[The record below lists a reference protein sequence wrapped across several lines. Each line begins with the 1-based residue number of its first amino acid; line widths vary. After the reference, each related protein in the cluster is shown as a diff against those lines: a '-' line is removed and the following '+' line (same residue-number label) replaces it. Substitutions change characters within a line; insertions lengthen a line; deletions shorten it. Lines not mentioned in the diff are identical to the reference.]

1 MLERIARV
9 LRRKKDVPERIVL
22 RDDGFDL
29 YSGDALKY
37 GVLWNEVDRIEVF
50 KEDLITYDMVC
61 MEFIVGAKDMVFP
74 VNDEV
79 EGFWEM
85 VKRVKE
91 VLPSSRQDWEA
102 VVIKPAF
109 ARNPTVIYQRA
120 TGAWY

>member
-9 LRRKKDVPERIVL
+9 LRRKKDVPERIIL
-22 RDDGFDL
+22 KDDGFDL
-29 YSGDALKY
+29 YSGDRLKG
-37 GVLWNEVDRIEVF
+37 GVLWREVDKIAVF

-61 MEFIVGAKDMVFP
+61 MEFIIGAKNEVFE

-91 VLPSSRQDWEA
+91 ALPTSQQDWEA
-102 VVIKPAF
+102 VVVKPAF
-109 ARNPTVIYQRA
+109 ARNPTVIYERPTSA
-120 TGAWY
+120 

>member
-9 LRRKKDVPERIVL
+9 LRRKKEVPERIVL

-29 YSGDALKY
+29 HSGDALKY

-91 VLPSSRQDWEA
+91 VLPSSLQDWEA

-120 TGAWY
+120 TGA